1 MVDLTFSY
9 DFQIVLNG
17 GMPIGVV
24 HCFCSNMMSQRFKG
38 ISFEVRKKKL
48 GRSMYN
54 FKLV

>member
-54 FKLV
+54 FKLI